1 MNELERTILG
11 LARAIAYAIVWI
23 AAAVGV
29 FRLGVAQLW
38 GSGSDLGLIG
48 AVLLAAVA
56 VMALAYVGVIMLRD
70 LNRRL
75 GGGKIHDDVRH

>member
-1 MNELERTILG
+1 MPELERTILG
-11 LARAIAYAIVWI
+11 VARAIAYAIVWI

-38 GSGSDLGLIG
+38 GSGSDLGLVG

-56 VMALAYVGVIMLRD
+56 IMALAYVGVVMLRD
-70 LNRRL
+70 LDRRF
-75 GGGKIHDDVRH
+75 

>member
-1 MNELERTILG
+1 MNDLERTILG

-29 FRLGVAQLW
+29 FRIGVGWLW
-38 GSGSDLGLIG
+38 GSGSDLGLVA
-48 AVLLAAVA
+48 AVLLAAFA

-70 LNRRL
+70 LRKRL
-75 GGGKIHDDVRH
+75 NLGDDHEQ

>member
-1 MNELERTILG
+1 MPELERTILG
-11 LARAIAYAIVWI
+11 VARAIAYAIVWI

-38 GSGSDLGLIG
+38 GSGSDLGLVG

-56 VMALAYVGVIMLRD
+56 IMALAYVGVVMLRD
-70 LNRRL
+70 LDRRL
-75 GGGKIHDDVRH
+75 